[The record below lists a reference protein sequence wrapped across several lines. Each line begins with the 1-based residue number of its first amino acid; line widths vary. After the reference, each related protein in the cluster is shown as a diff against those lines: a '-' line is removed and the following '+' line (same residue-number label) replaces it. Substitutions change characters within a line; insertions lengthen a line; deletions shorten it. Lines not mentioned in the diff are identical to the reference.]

1 MNYQIGDQI
10 VHWTYGPGTIVGID
24 EKILANKTNKYYVVE
39 VEQMTL
45 WVPVGEA
52 GEKSIRPPT
61 PGAEFKQ
68 LLDLLRGPGE
78 QLPDQQYQRQSELT
92 ERMQKRTLSDICC
105 IIRDL
110 VARSHTQRLNRNDA
124 EILRRAE
131 EFLLNEWELALGTPR
146 EIAQQE
152 MKSLLKDL
160 EQHPT

>member
-24 EKILANKTNKYYVVE
+24 EKVLANKSGRYYVVE
-39 VEQMTL
+39 VGQMTL

-52 GEKSIRPPT
+52 GEKSIRLPT
-61 PGAEFKQ
+61 PGDEFKQ
-68 LLDLLRGPGE
+68 LLNLLQSPSE
-78 QLPDQQYQRQSELT
+78 DLPDQQYQRQSELV

-110 VARSHTQRLNRNDA
+110 VARSRTQRLNRTDA

-131 EFLLNEWELALGTPR
+131 EFLLNEWELSLGTPR
-146 EIAQQE
+146 EIAQHE
-152 MKSLLKDL
+152 LKDL
-160 EQHPT
+160 LKIME